1 MLYFDRIEVS
11 EGIDINKTSASK
23 ECDMF
28 DFWYFLN
35 CSFKFHSNVCNR
47 CHDLLIMSMN
57 LSNVAVLNMKASY
70 CHCIISSI
78 IKNET
83 INLMQNVDL
92 TEKME
97 HYKTNI
103 LFSYIKMVKE
113 TARFGNIKI
122 ENNKFYRHKTPIIL
136 GDVDIE
142 KVVISN
148 KISFRRKL

>member
-1 MLYFDRIEVS
+1 
-11 EGIDINKTSASK
+11 
-23 ECDMF
+23 
-28 DFWYFLN
+28 
-35 CSFKFHSNVCNR
+35 
-47 CHDLLIMSMN
+47 
-57 LSNVAVLNMKASY
+57 
-70 CHCIISSI
+70 
-78 IKNET
+78 
-83 INLMQNVDL
+83 MQNVDL

-103 LFSYIKMVKE
+103 LFSYINMGKE
-113 TARFGNIKI
+113 IAWFGNIKI